1 MTQGSETLKTET
13 TSSIGRRGLIH
24 GAAWSV
30 PAVALVGATPAM
42 AQSGLKVTVTA
53 ITAVRG
59 SGVYG
64 NNVDFTLSISNPN
77 GAAVTVNSISFSSNT
92 GWASYPTNYST
103 PDTVNPGPNVG
114 VTSFRAVE
122 WNFSADFPLLTF
134 TLVDSRGT
142 AFNVTVTI
150 NAGSTNTNPQSFT
163 LS

>member
-1 MTQGSETLKTET
+1 MTQGSETLRTET
-13 TSSIGRRGLIH
+13 TSSLGRRGLIH

-59 SGVYG
+59 SGPNG
-64 NNVDFTLSISNPN
+64 KNVDFTLSISNPN

-92 GWASYPTNYST
+92 GWASYPTNST
-103 PDTVNPGPNVG
+103 PDTVNPGTNVG
-114 VTSFRAVE
+114 VTSFLAVE
-122 WNFSADFPLLTF
+122 SNSSAAFPLLTF

-150 NAGSTNTNPQSFT
+150 NAGSTDTNPQSFT